1 MDEVGFMVTH
11 IDDCGFIR
19 FTTIGGWWN
28 QSMLNHRVTIR
39 SRTGAKSPA

>member
-11 IDDCGFIR
+11 IDERFFR

-39 SRTGAKSPA
+39 TARDLKSLA